1 MVPFPSPSI
10 QLACG
15 DSLSPHRALA
25 VLCTFFAW
33 VPLAKSTRRY
43 RAGNGLVAVLDSR
56 TVSADEGGNSTLK
69 EAVPDPW
76 RSRGEGAD
84 VSNTVL
90 QPREEW
96 PDRDAGTSRR
106 DASAAASVCSS
117 ASWNAGDDRF
127 FQHGGSLYGGEAPR
141 GGFSFKGRR
150 DWGAVISGAIL
161 VLMGVVFFVWPN
173 ASLVTLTIMAG
184 AAFLISGV
192 FGFVTSYR
200 LAGGSLLR
208 PWAVTYG
215 ILDVL
220 IGLLLVVFPSLFSV
234 VLPWLVGLAFVVF
247 GVFEVA
253 SSFTMCRVGAT
264 MWAVVLIC
272 GIVGVL
278 CGIMLF
284 AAPESILVFMGI
296 YLVVRGAM
304 LMCNGLKKSIRF

>member
-1 MVPFPSPSI
+1 
-10 QLACG
+10 
-15 DSLSPHRALA
+15 
-25 VLCTFFAW
+25 
-33 VPLAKSTRRY
+33 
-43 RAGNGLVAVLDSR
+43 
-56 TVSADEGGNSTLK
+56 
-69 EAVPDPW
+69 
-76 RSRGEGAD
+76 
-84 VSNTVL
+84 
-90 QPREEW
+90 
-96 PDRDAGTSRR
+96 
-106 DASAAASVCSS
+106 
-117 ASWNAGDDRF
+117 
-127 FQHGGSLYGGEAPR
+127 
-141 GGFSFKGRR
+141 
-150 DWGAVISGAIL
+150 
-161 VLMGVVFFVWPN
+161 MGVVFFVWPN